1 MLQTLRQV
9 ASKVVPQSLLIKRG
23 PTGARRVAL
32 TFDDGPLPLTEAYLD
47 CLDELGVPATFFLM
61 GDLVERDPGVL
72 REYVRRGHQ
81 VAPHGYHHTMFS
93 QMTSRALAEELRRCG
108 EIFGTQALA
117 RPWVR
122 PPHGALD
129 ARSMAVAFAAG
140 WSLAM
145 WSFDSLDY
153 KLHTAQELA
162 ARCAPPAV
170 SDGEIVLLHEGQ
182 EWTLAA
188 LPAIVE
194 SLRAAGLECVTMADL
209 LAR

>member
-1 MLQTLRQV
+1 
-9 ASKVVPQSLLIKRG
+9 
-23 PTGARRVAL
+23 
-32 TFDDGPLPLTEAYLD
+32 
-47 CLDELGVPATFFLM
+47 
-61 GDLVERDPGVL
+61 
-72 REYVRRGHQ
+72 
-81 VAPHGYHHTMFS
+81 
-93 QMTSRALAEELRRCG
+93 
-108 EIFGTQALA
+108 
-117 RPWVR
+117 
-122 PPHGALD
+122 
-129 ARSMAVAFAAG
+129 
-140 WSLAM
+140 M